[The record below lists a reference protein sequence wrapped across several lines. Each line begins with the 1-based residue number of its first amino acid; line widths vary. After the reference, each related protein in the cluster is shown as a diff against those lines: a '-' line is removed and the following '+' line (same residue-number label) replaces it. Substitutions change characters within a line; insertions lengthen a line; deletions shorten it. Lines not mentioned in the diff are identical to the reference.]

1 MLQNDNSD
9 EIWKPL
15 KIPLCFSGSIQKRI
29 ETKHSLIETQKQKS
43 GFLLY
48 TIDHPISIFTKHLL
62 QKFTSVAGNKIIQ
75 LLLAVI
81 PSPLNKRLFAVA
93 LIPLNKIK
101 SEWK

>member
-15 KIPLCFSGSIQKRI
+15 KIPLDFSGSIKRLI
-29 ETKHSLIETQKQKS
+29 ETKCSLIETQKQSS

-62 QKFTSVAGNKIIQ
+62 HKFTSFAGNKIIQ

-81 PSPLNKRLFAVA
+81 PSPLNKHLDSVA
-93 LIPLNKIK
+93 LIRLKKIK
-101 SEWK
+101 SE